1 MLLGE
6 LRYSLCYTATQ
17 PLKCYQTVEKRE
29 TQQPY
34 VLTLLL
40 SQLPSFWSSKI
51 RLRHKLGPSPPLRV
65 GQARGFWNLGLWS
78 GIFPAS
84 PKRQSALFSSIVKER
99 NRNWYSLL
107 QALWPRT
114 TEEFVVELA
123 HILCGQWNS
132 VENFMVGQIRMVWWH
147 LPGGGRDVGDI
158 LDGGLP

>member
-65 GQARGFWNLGLWS
+65 GQARGFWNLGL
-78 GIFPAS
+78 
-84 PKRQSALFSSIVKER
+84 
-99 NRNWYSLL
+99 
-107 QALWPRT
+107 
-114 TEEFVVELA
+114 
-123 HILCGQWNS
+123 
-132 VENFMVGQIRMVWWH
+132 
-147 LPGGGRDVGDI
+147 
-158 LDGGLP
+158 